1 MRVKDAIKKLEKLN
15 PNLLLVER
23 GNDHDYLPFDM
34 IEEITLGT
42 DGTIYHMYEA
52 WEEGDLISPNEDKLA
67 KAVLMGE

>member
-1 MRVKDAIKKLEKLN
+1 MRVKDAIKKLEQFD
-15 PNLLLVER
+15 PNLLLVES

-34 IEEITLGT
+34 IDEILLGT

-52 WEEGDLISPNEDKLA
+52 WTENELMNPDEDKLV